1 MIVIVLVIII
11 VISTIIFTMI
21 ALLTTICIIMS
32 KHNIAIILLVF
43 PFLGIF
49 ASVTALVKS

>member
-1 MIVIVLVIII
+1 
-11 VISTIIFTMI
+11 MI

-32 KHNIAIILLVF
+32 KQNIAIILLVF

>member
-1 MIVIVLVIII
+1 MIVIVLVSWLL
-11 VISTIIFTMI
+11 VIIFTMI

-32 KHNIAIILLVF
+32 KQNIAIILLVF

-49 ASVTALVKS
+49 ASFTALVKS